1 MSIVKDPPPLADEG
15 LGLVH
20 RTLNWLLSGPDARSP
35 QVHAQLLQHGQL
47 SPTTLFILTLSMSLI
62 ASTAVALTGEA
73 WAWAWLLAELLIG
86 AAKLSAHNSVEKAV
100 HAGETPP
107 ITGLIVAGL
116 SGAMVLGIAGYQ
128 SVASGNLVLI
138 VLSGVCLAG
147 MIGGTSVRGAGT
159 PRYTVVLMSLMAL
172 PYALASLR
180 SSIPNLY
187 LVGIQTPLLLV
198 GLIFSLHENYK
209 KLVGLHLAQQE
220 NRWLAHHDILTGLP
234 NRTMELKCFDDLLG
248 QRTADPADGLPLFT
262 VFCLDLDGFKD
273 VNDSFGHEAGD
284 AVLVIVAHRLRRCI
298 RNIDLL
304 FRVGG
309 DEFVVLLPS
318 ISAGDAAAIAHRI
331 IERISRPFD
340 IGGGTTLRVG
350 ISIGSATATSD
361 GTTADALLSAAD
373 RAMYEAKRRG
383 KGIYV
388 TLSAVSAPVELRSPV
403 FPDAELRC
411 GMMLPVSR
419 VHLPFVGKPV

>member
-1 MSIVKDPPPLADEG
+1 
-15 LGLVH
+15 
-20 RTLNWLLSGPDARSP
+20 
-35 QVHAQLLQHGQL
+35 
-47 SPTTLFILTLSMSLI
+47 
-62 ASTAVALTGEA
+62 
-73 WAWAWLLAELLIG
+73 
-86 AAKLSAHNSVEKAV
+86 
-100 HAGETPP
+100 
-107 ITGLIVAGL
+107 
-116 SGAMVLGIAGYQ
+116 
-128 SVASGNLVLI
+128 
-138 VLSGVCLAG
+138 
-147 MIGGTSVRGAGT
+147 
-159 PRYTVVLMSLMAL
+159 SLMAL

-284 AVLVIVAHRLRRCI
+284 AVLVIVAHRLRRCV

-318 ISAGDAAAIAHRI
+318 ISASDAAAIAHRI